1 MRSIRKGTNDL
12 LFLKEGRAE
21 IAGDQEIA
29 QHMNAYFASVFTHE
43 HKTLPEFD
51 YVLDEKLCNVL
62 CTPSEVGKHL
72 KNLNIHKSPGP
83 DKLLPRIL
91 KECALELSTSLCNLF
106 NKSFQSGSLPSDWKI
121 AHIIPVHKKRPK
133 HKKENYRQISLTLIS
148 FPYLLWTKPKARSGQ
163 IRFALRDH
171 LSGM

>member
-1 MRSIRKGTNDL
+1 MYEFCSWKALADKLQVEKNSKPFWNYMRSIRKGTNDL
-12 LFLKEGRAE
+12 LFLKEGSAE
-21 IAGDQEIA
+21 IAGHQEIA

-91 KECALELSTSLCNLF
+91 KECALELSTSLCNRF
-106 NKSFQSGSLPSDWKI
+106 NLARYPVTGKLHILFQSIKRDQNTKRKTI
-121 AHIIPVHKKRPK
+121 AKSR
-133 HKKENYRQISLTLIS
+133 
-148 FPYLLWTKPKARSGQ
+148 
-163 IRFALRDH
+163 
-171 LSGM
+171 